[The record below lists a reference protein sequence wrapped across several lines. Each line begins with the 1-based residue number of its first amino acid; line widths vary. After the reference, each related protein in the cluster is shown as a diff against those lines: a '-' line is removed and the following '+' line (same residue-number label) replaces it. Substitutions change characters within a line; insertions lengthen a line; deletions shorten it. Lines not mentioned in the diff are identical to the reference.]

1 MVDLLIA
8 KRWVSGFV
16 FYYPFFMSYFWMIGG
31 LLHYFLLER
40 GTARVQH
47 PLALLGVKSYPK
59 VSIIV
64 PCYNEEANVRE
75 VISHL
80 ARMRYPNFDIIAVND
95 GSSDRTGERL
105 NELAAQYPQ
114 LLVIHQSS
122 NQGKAIGLTTAAQVT
137 DAEYLMCIDG
147 DSILDVDAIA
157 WMIRHLLENPTIGA
171 VTGNP
176 RIRTRSTLL
185 GRMQVGEFSSIV
197 GLIKRTQQIYGRL
210 LTVSGVVVMFRK
222 HAIEEVGY
230 WSNDMLT
237 EDIDIS
243 WKLQVGGWIIRYE
256 PRALSWILMPE
267 TFRGLYKQ
275 RLRWAKGG
283 IQALIKYAPA
293 MLSLRQSMM
302 WPIFFEY
309 ALSVVWAY
317 NMLLVITWSVLGFFV
332 DMAPEWRME
341 AFPRWHGTLLF
352 ITCVL
357 QLLVGCCIDRR
368 YDDGI
373 LRYFVDTVWYPVA
386 FWILNLITTVVGFPA
401 VAFQRTRAR
410 ARWTSPDRG
419 VQQQGNSP

>member
-47 PLALLGVKSYPK
+47 PLALLGVKRYPK

-157 WMIRHLLENPTIGA
+157 WMIRHLMENPTIGA

-222 HAIEEVGY
+222 HALEEVGY

-317 NMLLVITWSVLGFFV
+317 SMLIVISWSVLGFFI
-332 DMAPEWRME
+332 DMPPEWRME

-357 QLLVGCCIDRR
+357 QLLIGCFIDRR

-373 LRYFVDTVWYPVA
+373 LGYFVDTVWYPVA

>member
-47 PLALLGVKSYPK
+47 PLALLGVKRYPK

-114 LLVIHQSS
+114 LLVIHQAS
-122 NQGKAIGLTTAAQVT
+122 NQGKAIGLTTATQVT

-222 HAIEEVGY
+222 HALEEVGY

-302 WPIFFEY
+302 WPIFVEY

-317 NMLLVITWSVLGFFV
+317 NMLIVISWSVLGFFV
-332 DMAPEWRME
+332 DMPPEWRME

-357 QLLVGCCIDRR
+357 QLLVGCFIDRR

-373 LRYFVDTVWYPVA
+373 LRYFIDTVWYPVA

>member
-1 MVDLLIA
+1 MDPLLV
-8 KRWVSGFV
+8 KRWISGFV

-40 GTARVQH
+40 GTSHIQH

-75 VISHL
+75 VVSHL
-80 ARMRYPNFDIIAVND
+80 ARMRYPNYDIIAVND

-157 WMIRHLLENPTIGA
+157 WMIRHLMENPTIGA

-197 GLIKRTQQIYGRL
+197 GLIKRTQQVYGRL

-222 HAIEEVGY
+222 HAIEDVGY

-317 NMLLVITWSVLGFFV
+317 NMLFVITWSVAGFFI
-332 DMAPEWRME
+332 DMPPEWRME

-357 QLLVGCCIDRR
+357 QLLIGCFIDRR

-373 LRYFVDTVWYPVA
+373 LRYFIDTVWYPVA